1 MYEFPV
7 RYSSESGSDG
17 YGSFSYGSRSRTTGW
32 SMRHRG
38 RRSRRYLLYLVLL
51 AGFCVLLAFAG
62 CGTSADCSGV
72 QSAPSNVF
80 AATIPQG

>member
-1 MYEFPV
+1 
-7 RYSSESGSDG
+7 
-17 YGSFSYGSRSRTTGW
+17 
-32 SMRHRG
+32 MRHRG